1 MSKGDKMKNNIKWFL
16 LGSSSVLFVAMAL
29 VFFKVRLPSAF
40 AKEDRYDQLQV
51 FARVINIVDSF
62 YVEEVDTKELIRGAI
77 KGMLESLDPHTNYL
91 APELFEELQSE
102 TAGHFGGVG
111 IEITV
116 KEGRLTIISPIEDT
130 PAWDAG
136 IKAGDVI
143 LEIDGTVTKGMS
155 LAEAGQKMRGK
166 RGSKVTL
173 KIGRVGV
180 SDPLTFTLKRD
191 RIKVKSVKY
200 TDLGSGLGYFKITSF
215 VEETASDLRK
225 ALDTH
230 KKNSKGQI
238 RGAILD
244 LRQNPGGLLEQ
255 AIEVSDLF
263 LDKGTIVSTVGRN
276 KDEQEIIFAKKNN
289 DFVDFPL
296 AVLINESSAS
306 ASEIVA
312 GALKDN
318 KRSVTMG
325 KQSFGKGSVQSVI
338 QLGDG
343 SGLKLTVARYFTP
356 SGTSIQAEG
365 IVPDIYLEDID
376 PSSYEKILIDKPV
389 QREKDIR
396 GHLLGDAE
404 KGKARNSD
412 GPVPL
417 SLAWAINVRKSKDIS
432 PRDQLLSGDYQ
443 LLQSYNYILA
453 MEAVKR

>member
-1 MSKGDKMKNNIKWFL
+1 
-16 LGSSSVLFVAMAL
+16 
-29 VFFKVRLPSAF
+29 
-40 AKEDRYDQLQV
+40 
-51 FARVINIVDSF
+51 
-62 YVEEVDTKELIRGAI
+62 
-77 KGMLESLDPHTNYL
+77 
-91 APELFEELQSE
+91 
-102 TAGHFGGVG
+102 
-111 IEITV
+111 
-116 KEGRLTIISPIEDT
+116 
-130 PAWDAG
+130 
-136 IKAGDVI
+136 
-143 LEIDGTVTKGMS
+143 
-155 LAEAGQKMRGK
+155 
-166 RGSKVTL
+166 
-173 KIGRVGV
+173 
-180 SDPLTFTLKRD
+180 
-191 RIKVKSVKY
+191 
-200 TDLGSGLGYFKITSF
+200 
-215 VEETASDLRK
+215 
-225 ALDTH
+225 
-230 KKNSKGQI
+230 
-238 RGAILD
+238 
-244 LRQNPGGLLEQ
+244 
-255 AIEVSDLF
+255 
-263 LDKGTIVSTVGRN
+263 
-276 KDEQEIIFAKKNN
+276 
-289 DFVDFPL
+289 
-296 AVLINESSAS
+296 
-306 ASEIVA
+306 VA